1 MNPMRLTV
9 KSDYAIRALA
19 ELAVRSTRGSLV
31 TAEELATAQSIPRR
45 FLLGILAELRKDG
58 LVISQRGIDGGYT
71 LGQPPGDITLADV
84 IRSVDGPLAQIGDER
99 PGEIT
104 YVGAAAVLADVWV
117 AVRASLRAVL
127 EEVTLADLAAGR
139 LPPMVDKLTR
149 DPDAWQPH

>member
-1 MNPMRLTV
+1 MRLTV

-19 ELAVRSTRGSLV
+19 ALTVRSRGGTLV
-31 TAEELATAQSIPRR
+31 TAEQMADAQGIPRR
-45 FLLGILAELRKDG
+45 FLLGIMAELRKDG
-58 LVISQRGIDGGYT
+58 LVIGHRGVDGGYA
-71 LGQPPGDITLADV
+71 LGHLPEEITLADV
-84 IRSVDGPLAQIGDER
+84 IRAVEGPLAQIGDER

-127 EEVTLADLAAGR
+127 EQVTLADLAAGR
-139 LPPMVDKLTR
+139 LPPSVGELTH

>member
-1 MNPMRLTV
+1 MDPMRLTV

-19 ELAVRSTRGSLV
+19 ELAVRSRDGSLV
-31 TAEELATAQSIPRR
+31 TAEELAEAQQIPRR

-58 LVISQRGIDGGYT
+58 LVMSHRGVDGGYT
-71 LGQPPGDITLADV
+71 FDQRPEKITLADV

-99 PGEIT
+99 PGEIS
-104 YVGAAAVLADVWV
+104 YPGNAAVLADVWV

-127 EEVTLADLAAGR
+127 EEVTLADVAAGK
-139 LPPMVDKLTR
+139 LPPSIEKLTL

>member
-1 MNPMRLTV
+1 MRLTV

-19 ELAVRSTRGSLV
+19 ELAARSRGETLV
-31 TAEELATAQSIPRR
+31 TAEELAEAQGIPRR
-45 FLLGILAELRKDG
+45 FLLGILAQLRKDG
-58 LVISQRGIDGGYT
+58 LVISHRGVDGGYMF
-71 LGQPPGDITLADV
+71 GQSPADITLADI

-104 YVGAAAVLADVWV
+104 YTGAAAVLADVWV

-139 LPPMVDKLTR
+139 LPPSVDKLTR

>member
-31 TAEELATAQSIPRR
+31 TAEELATAQGIPRR

-104 YVGAAAVLADVWV
+104 YVGAAAVLSEVWV

-127 EEVTLADLAAGR
+127 EEVTLADLAAGK
-139 LPPMVDKLTR
+139 LPPTVDKLTR

>member
-1 MNPMRLTV
+1 MRLTV

-19 ELAVRSTRGSLV
+19 ELTVRSRGGTLV
-31 TAEELATAQSIPRR
+31 TAEQMADAQGIPRR
-45 FLLGILAELRKDG
+45 FLLGILAELRKAG
-58 LVISQRGIDGGYT
+58 LVISHRGVDGGYT
-71 LGQPPGDITLADV
+71 LSQLAEEITLADV
-84 IRSVDGPLAQIGDER
+84 IRAVEGPLAQIGDER

-127 EEVTLADLAAGR
+127 EQVTLADLAAGR
-139 LPPMVDKLTR
+139 LPPSVGELTH